1 MPEAPTTSKNPDE
14 GYRRTSSNVDFV
26 IPNASNKPGNLQPGS
41 TQQKLSTSEHE
52 QARLVRSSRCKM
64 MALGTPREGDTQ
76 PFSQSVYE
84 EFKNGQTSRSQ
95 HQDTNCAT
103 PNTYSHGRSNHI
115 DLVGLFDKVRPE
127 DDVRMLDDTDGIG
140 EGSQVDVHA
149 DMYPE
154 PNRFKQPKTPGT
166 SGRKGAKNGDLV
178 NHDLTTPRLPV
189 NPFAVNL
196 GKDVGVMNLT
206 QVFKATQAPSSP
218 TTNMLPSD
226 AISDRPSPDMY
237 NLQRLSTAQSLSSPA
252 KIRYSGLQRA
262 ITEPYANY
270 VSMQQ
275 SQDERERRL
284 RMQHTSSPADLRT
297 QISDILDDEFQSEGS
312 QLRRRRN
319 QKRIEAKT
327 RNQFD
332 RVTAP
337 PRPGSSGS
345 AKRHGDYQTHR
356 HETRSSPIRGRATR
370 ATVVISDDPLGD
382 EPDANV
388 TEDETEHEEDIRTP
402 GLEEPDELGDDNKE
416 NVGAS
421 SVRILKTSPRSIRK
435 TPVSERLL
443 SSPLRR
449 KRHDSPENLD
459 IDELADTTP
468 IRLNKTASF
477 RRVKNDID
485 GVEAVTI
492 VDSQNSQ
499 PEKSYHGPQ
508 GLKNVAHPESRSSG
522 ESRTF
527 VPQSQIPDLPRTSQI
542 DSSMARRIVDAS
554 SYINGNFQVSSQ
566 SLSSQELL
574 KCSSPAPTRGL
585 QSRPPRSAN
594 SGPDNQDLCSDNIAS
609 SPPQRAEE
617 EVVDAVTFKNVID
630 LNGTDLVSDSKA
642 DPLPPYG
649 LRTKTLS
656 TDTTTNVADTDSRSD
671 VLNTNIETPH
681 QGTIALRSTIPETSS
696 ASRYTGP
703 PGSFQQYAHT
713 TKLDVARS
721 HPDASSPT
729 AAPRAKPSFA
739 SSTFDT
745 ARTHITEV
753 TPKPAALRV
762 RYSSEPCES
771 PSRRNV
777 VRPKAF
783 MEITA
788 DPSPPDDIGEVDV
801 DIGLMTYDDIN
812 FKEVMEGSSPVGPT
826 KKRRRGR
833 NGRTL
838 PIQDPEPGPALATSS
853 PSSSRELPQA
863 RINVTEVNAIVS
875 LPPASSATPRET
887 CKTTEAR
894 QARKRPTAPC
904 SPLVGFGNVPPPSST
919 ASSGRSNRI
928 FQRLQTSKARQHRQ
942 IILSSEINSEN
953 NDENALTREEVV
965 KPQNTRA
972 GTPTMAR
979 CDHKLI
985 SPNRVF
991 AVFKGT
997 PPGYYPAT
1005 CIGSTGEEEPRYK
1018 VRFDDGTVS
1027 VVNAPFVKRLELREG
1042 DHIKID
1048 QPGYRKSTYV
1058 VCGLKDKQPFQNDS
1072 PSKSQQHRG
1081 GDIKLPATDVF
1092 GHLNVRVC
1100 LKPHLATPEG
1110 SRTSQEETIPLAN
1123 VYLSSTVWKTFKDR
1137 GYSYHSP
1144 LPAAVSGLQTP
1155 SERPSSPST
1164 PSSRTR
1170 RAKTSG
1176 KSHMT
1181 ISMPTSVV
1189 RYGSGLFENMV
1200 FGITNVE
1207 DQGTREQLLEHIT
1220 SNGGLL
1226 LDLGFDELFQIPD
1239 ISTDET
1245 LVHEGTENG
1254 DSFQLKLAASRR
1266 GFTCLIADK
1275 HSRNQKFF
1283 QALALGIPCLATRWV
1298 SDCVTKQRILP
1309 WEPYMLPSGESTF
1322 LNAVRTRLLPSCS
1335 PETALLPET
1344 ISHRPNFLAGSSV
1357 LLIVGKGREQTMKAY
1372 PFIAYA
1378 LGARKVARAV
1388 SLEAARLMLRDG
1400 MADGREWDWV
1410 CFHEGEMQ
1418 MTQKQ
1423 VEKVLLGGGSAGK
1436 RKRRV
1441 SEVVRRSRTRVVA
1454 TEFVIQSLIL
1464 GQLLDEE

>member
-1 MPEAPTTSKNPDE
+1 
-14 GYRRTSSNVDFV
+14 
-26 IPNASNKPGNLQPGS
+26 
-41 TQQKLSTSEHE
+41 
-52 QARLVRSSRCKM
+52 M

-84 EFKNGQTSRSQ
+84 EFKNGQQSRLQ
-95 HQDTNCAT
+95 HQDLNSAT
-103 PNTYSHGRSNHI
+103 PNTYSRGQSSHI
-115 DLVGLFDKVRPE
+115 DLVGLFDQVPPE
-127 DDVRMLDDTDGIG
+127 DDAKMLDDADDIG
-140 EGSQVDVHA
+140 EASQVDVHT
-149 DMYPE
+149 DIYPE
-154 PNRFKQPKTPGT
+154 PDRFKQPKTPGT
-166 SGRKGAKNGDLV
+166 KGKKGTRNGDLV
-178 NHDLTTPRLPV
+178 NRDLTTPRLPV

-252 KIRYSGLQRA
+252 KIRYTGLQRA
-262 ITEPYANY
+262 VTEPHANY

-284 RMQHTSSPADLRT
+284 RMQHNSSPTDLRT

-312 QLRRRRN
+312 ELRRRRN
-319 QKRIEAKT
+319 QKRIEAET
-327 RNQFD
+327 RDQFN
-332 RVTAP
+332 RVTAR

-345 AKRHGDYQTHR
+345 AKRYGDHQIHR

-370 ATVVISDDPLGD
+370 ATVVISDEPLHD
-382 EPDANV
+382 EPDGNV

-421 SVRILKTSPRSIRK
+421 SVRILRTSPRSIRK
-435 TPVSERLL
+435 TPGSGRLP
-443 SSPLRR
+443 SSPLKR
-449 KRHDSPENLD
+449 KRQDSPEDED

-468 IRLNKTASF
+468 IKFNKTASF
-477 RRVKNDID
+477 KRVKNDID

-492 VDSQNSQ
+492 ADSQNSQ
-499 PEKSYHGPQ
+499 PEKSYHGLRS
-508 GLKNVAHPESRSSG
+508 LKTVAHPESRSSE
-522 ESRTF
+522 ESRLF

-554 SYINGNFQVSSQ
+554 SYINGNFYLSSQ
-566 SLSSQELL
+566 PLSSQELL
-574 KCSSPAPTRGL
+574 QCSSPAPTRGS
-585 QSRPPRSAN
+585 QSRPSRSAK
-594 SGPDNQDLCSDNIAS
+594 SGPDNQDLCSNDIAS
-609 SPPQRAEE
+609 SPPQRAEKE
-617 EVVDAVTFKNVID
+617 AFETRAFEDIVP
-630 LNGTDLVSDSKA
+630 LNGTESAPDPKA
-642 DPLPPYG
+642 DPPSAYI

-656 TDTTTNVADTDSRSD
+656 TDTTTNAAGTNPRSD
-671 VLNTNIETPH
+671 ALNTNVETPH
-681 QGTIALRSTIPETSS
+681 QATLRSTIPETSS
-696 ASRYTGP
+696 ASPYTRPPGP
-703 PGSFQQYAHT
+703 PQ
-713 TKLDVARS
+713 LDAYTAKPEITRS
-721 HPDASSPT
+721 YPDSPLPT
-729 AAPRAKPSFA
+729 AAARSKPSFT

-753 TPKPAALRV
+753 SPKPPASRLRH
-762 RYSSEPCES
+762 SSEPYES

-788 DPSPPDDIGEVDV
+788 DPSPPDDIGEVDI

-812 FKEVMEGSSPVGPT
+812 FKEVMEGSSPVRPT
-826 KKRRRGR
+826 KKRRRGP
-833 NGRTL
+833 NGRPL
-838 PIQDPEPGPALATSS
+838 PILDPEPDPVPAASS

-863 RINVTEVNAIVS
+863 RINATEAKAIVS
-875 LPPASSATPRET
+875 LPPASSATPRATYET
-887 CKTTEAR
+887 MEAG
-894 QARKRPTAPC
+894 QAKKRPTASC
-904 SPLVGFGNVPPPSST
+904 SPLAEAGNVFAPSST

-928 FQRLQTSKARQHRQ
+928 VQRLQTSKARQHRQ
-942 IILSSEINSEN
+942 IILSSELDSEN
-953 NDENALTREEVV
+953 NDENVLAQQEVV
-965 KPQNTRA
+965 KPQNKRA
-972 GTPTMAR
+972 GTPIRTR
-979 CDHKLI
+979 CDHKVIL
-985 SPNRVF
+985 PNRVF

-1005 CIGSTGEEEPRYK
+1005 SIGSTGGEEPRYK

-1027 VVNAPFVKRLELREG
+1027 IVNAPFVKRLELREG

-1058 VCGLKDKQPFQNDS
+1058 VCRLKDKQPFQKDS
-1072 PSKSQQHRG
+1072 PSKTQQHST
-1081 GDIKLPATDVF
+1081 GDVKLPATDVF
-1092 GHLNVRVC
+1092 GHVNVRVC
-1100 LKPHLATPEG
+1100 LKQHLATPEG
-1110 SRTSQEETIPLAN
+1110 SRASQEETIPLAN

-1137 GYSYHSP
+1137 GYSYYSP
-1144 LPAAVSGLQTP
+1144 IPSAVSGLQTP
-1155 SERPSSPST
+1155 SERPSTPST

-1170 RAKTSG
+1170 RAKASG
-1176 KSHMT
+1176 KSHT
-1181 ISMPTSVV
+1181 AVSMPTSIV

-1207 DQGTREQLLEHIT
+1207 DQDTREQVLEHIT

-1226 LDLGFDELFQIPD
+1226 IDLGFDELFQIPD
-1239 ISTDET
+1239 TSTDET
-1245 LVHEGTENG
+1245 PVHEDTEHENP
-1254 DSFQLKLAASRR
+1254 FQLKLSASRR

-1275 HSRNQKFF
+1275 HCRNQKFF

-1335 PETALLPET
+1335 PETALLAET

-1388 SLEAARLMLRDG
+1388 SLEVARQMLLDG

-1410 CFHEGEMQ
+1410 CFHEGETQ

-1423 VEKVLLGGGSAGK
+1423 AEKVLFGGGGAGAGK
-1436 RKRRV
+1436 RKRGV